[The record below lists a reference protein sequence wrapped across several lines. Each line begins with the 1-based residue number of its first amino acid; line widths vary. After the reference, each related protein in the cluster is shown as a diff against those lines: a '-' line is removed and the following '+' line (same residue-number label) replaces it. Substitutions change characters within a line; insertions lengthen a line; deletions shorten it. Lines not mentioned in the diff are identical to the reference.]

1 MNFKQPYEIRNKHA
15 FFSPSKHTWLK
26 WDRDIIAESWKNA
39 KAAEI
44 GTLIHGYAED
54 SINLGNKLLD
64 KKSTLGMY
72 VNDCIDYKMDT
83 EVPLYY
89 NDLCFGHAD
98 ALAFRRK
105 KLRIFDLKTGLVT
118 PGSMEQLLIYAAL
131 FCFNKPE
138 KYRNPG
144 DLDWSWRFTGLAT
157 DPHSISYDL
166 RIYQF
171 DQAIC
176 YEPSGDE
183 IAEIMTIIVEN
194 TDFIMN
200 ELFSEEEIR

>member
-1 MNFKQPYEIRNKHA
+1 MNFKQPYELKNKHA
-15 FFSPSKHTWLK
+15 FFAPSKHTWLK
-26 WDRDIIAESWKNA
+26 WDEERIREAWKNA
-39 KAAEI
+39 KAAEL
-44 GTLIHGYAED
+44 GTALHAHAE
-54 SINLGNKLLD
+54 SCIKYKTKLLD
-64 KKSTLGMY
+64 KKTTLGMY
-72 VNDCIDYKMDT
+72 VNDAIDYKMDT

-89 NDLCFGHAD
+89 HDLCFGHAD
-98 ALAFRRK
+98 SLCFRRK

-138 KYRNPG
+138 
-144 DLDWSWRFTGLAT
+144 LDKGVWRFTGEYT
-157 DPHSISYDL
+157 DPISISYDL

-183 IAEIMTIIVEN
+183 IMEIMNIIIDN
-194 TDFIMN
+194 TDFVLNDIMN
-200 ELFSEEEIR
+200 GEENNG